1 MDIIIKSF
9 QSFYKF
15 DKYLNTEKDLGKNI
29 YDILLE
35 SNITFGNLLITL
47 IKFHFQKNTITNFN
61 HSVEHVNAYNLV
73 FQLANEQQ
81 LQNLFDFSIYF
92 NLHKSKSTLIKQ
104 TIPSMYPE
112 VIYIVQFIDHIFI
125 HLLNV
130 FKLLNKATQK
140 SNNILKLE
148 LNIDEKKIFNRI
160 DNTLKPGD
168 NYLNELVANIDII
181 TYLIFLN
188 TDTIPLELFGLLNR
202 QLNIKNTKYLIFL
215 INKFQ
220 NIIKDDKICYITPIV
235 LNEFQ
240 IFEKKQSPTTTSPT
254 TTSPIGEFVTLLTS
268 KTTSP
273 KHKIEAF
280 IQQFIKLSEPIGQS
294 ILYSILLKLGFG
306 ARLFTK
312 KKIIN

>member
-1 MDIIIKSF
+1 MDILIKSF

-15 DKYLNTEKDLGKNI
+15 HEYLKTEKELGQNI
-29 YDILLE
+29 LDILLK
-35 SNITFGNLLITL
+35 SNIAFENLLITL

-61 HSVEHVNAYNLV
+61 HPVEHEDAYNLA

-92 NLHKSKSTLIKQ
+92 KLYKSKSTLIKQ

-130 FKLLNKATQK
+130 FKSLNKATQK
-140 SNNILKLE
+140 SNNLLKLE
-148 LNIDEKKIFNRI
+148 LDIDEKKITNRI

-188 TDTIPLELFGLLNR
+188 TYTIPLELFGLLNR
-202 QLNIKNTKYLIFL
+202 QLNVQNTKYLIFL
-215 INKFQ
+215 IDKFG
-220 NIIKDDKICYITPIV
+220 NIIKDNKICYITPVV
-235 LNEFQ
+235 LKEFE
-240 IFEKKQSPTTTSPT
+240 IFEQKLSPTTKPIILLSSPKT
-254 TTSPIGEFVTLLTS
+254 EFVTLLTS

-273 KHKIEAF
+273 KHKFETF
-280 IQQFIKLSEPIGQS
+280 IHQFISLSEPIGQS
-294 ILYSILLKLGFG
+294 ILYGILIKLGAIKRSF
-306 ARLFTK
+306 K
-312 KKIIN
+312 KK